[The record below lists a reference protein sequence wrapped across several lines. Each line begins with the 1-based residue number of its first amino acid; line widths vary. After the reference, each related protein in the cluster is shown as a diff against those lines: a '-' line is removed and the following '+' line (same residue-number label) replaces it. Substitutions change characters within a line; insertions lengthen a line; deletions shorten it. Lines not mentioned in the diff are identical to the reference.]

1 MNVKTIQWVIC
12 GKSYLQKSRLK
23 GGPMKIKQQKIKK
36 GITSTFLL
44 YFFLMV
50 VIPVIIINILTTT
63 FYKNMLVKNASD
75 LVFQEQ
81 QSVATILDSELKN
94 YARMLA
100 AIVYNSDSLV
110 LDQMTAIHRASDF
123 TSRYNL
129 TSDMDQRIQLI
140 MTTSDKI
147 GGVLFFFKDAGYYY
161 YINELIGG
169 TQEVKQLPLYQNA
182 LEHSNKVAT
191 GNLVPGIITDAAG
204 RYTLMFAVHPSIGRF
219 RSDVEMVL
227 LIAYTTVFEKK
238 QSIEITKKLGTMLI
252 INQDGQ
258 IMYSEDKALEGK
270 NAGEVPYLRRA
281 MNQSKGY
288 YTDEVNHQTTMISTF
303 KMKDSGWRIINLVD
317 QSTIID
323 KVNRLIMLN
332 VLIMMV
338 AIFFFILFTVFFFR
352 GLIQPINQLISAMK
366 QVEKQN
372 FDIQLALHGNHEIKR
387 LSKSFN
393 KMVYQIGQL
402 MIDNQKKEQE
412 RSKAEVAALQAQI
425 NPHFISNTLN
435 TIRFM
440 AMVAKFESIQTM
452 AEMLMNILTTSFRS
466 GGHFNSVEREIELIK
481 SYIYIMQI
489 RYGNNFT
496 VRYEIDERQFNRQV
510 LKLILQPFVENAI
523 IHGISEKEGQGELVI
538 KVYALDELLVIEIW
552 DNGAGMTQEQIE
564 AIFNSDNSPTLD
576 QSHIGICNVKQRIVL
591 NHGPSYGIQIESGV
605 DQYTRVKLMLPLID
619 VPVNENEIENPIEVI

>member
-1 MNVKTIQWVIC
+1 
-12 GKSYLQKSRLK
+12 
-23 GGPMKIKQQKIKK
+23 MKIKQQKVKK

-50 VIPVIIINILTTT
+50 VIPVMIINILTTT
-63 FYKNMLVKNASD
+63 FYKNLLVKNASD

-81 QSVATILDSELKN
+81 QSIATILDSELKN
-94 YARMLA
+94 YSRMLA
-100 AIVYNSDSLV
+100 AIVYNSDSAV
-110 LDQMTAIHRASDF
+110 IDQMTALHRASD
-123 TSRYNL
+123 SSARYNL

-147 GGVLFFFKDAGYYY
+147 DAVLFFFQDVSYYY
-161 YINELIGG
+161 YINQLREGV
-169 TQEVKQLPLYQNA
+169 QEVKQLPWYKTA
-182 LEHSNKVAT
+182 LEQPNKVAT
-191 GNLVPGIITDAAG
+191 GNLVPGITVDAAG
-204 RYTLMFAVHPSIGRF
+204 RYTLMFAVHPSIGKF

-227 LIAYTTVFEKK
+227 LTAYTTVFEKK
-238 QSIEITKKLGTMLI
+238 KSIEITKKLGTMLI
-252 INQDGQ
+252 INQNGQ
-258 IMYSEDKALEGK
+258 IMYSEDKALEGV

-281 MNQSKGY
+281 MKQSKGY
-288 YTDEVNHQTTMISTF
+288 YTDSVNHQTTMISTF
-303 KMKDSGWRIINLVD
+303 KMNDAGWRIINLVD
-317 QSTIID
+317 QSTILN
-323 KVNRLIMLN
+323 KVDRLIMIN
-332 VLIMMV
+332 VLIMLI
-338 AIFFFILFTVFFFR
+338 AILFFILFTVLFFR

-366 QVEKQN
+366 LVEKEN
-372 FDIQLALHGNHEIKR
+372 FEIQLDLHGNHEIRR

-452 AEMLMNILTTSFRS
+452 TEMLMNILTTSFRS
-466 GGHFNSVEREIELIK
+466 VGHLNTVEREIELIK

-496 VRYEIDERQFNRQV
+496 VRYEIDDLLLKRQV

-523 IHGISEKEGQGELVI
+523 IHGISEKEGQGDLLI
-538 KVYALDELLVIEIW
+538 RVYTFEEFLVIEIW
-552 DNGAGMTQEQIE
+552 DNGAGMTQVQID
-564 AIFNSDNSPTLD
+564 AIFSSEKILTLE

-591 NHGPSYGIQIESGV
+591 NHGSSYGIQIESGV
-605 DQYTRVKLMLPLID
+605 DQYTRVKLLLPLID
-619 VPVNENEIENPIEVI
+619 AQVNENEMEKATEVK